1 MTNATSMRVGSHEM
15 ADKSSIKTAM
25 DKWHQL
31 VSLLAPQIIKV
42 ANVWTTQGLRVV
54 ASCVDKVN

>member
-1 MTNATSMRVGSHEM
+1 M
-15 ADKSSIKTAM
+15 ADKRSVKTVM

-42 ANVWTTQGLRVV
+42 ANVWTTQRLKVV
-54 ASCVDKVN
+54 VVYTRLIEDAHIWLM